1 MPKAHELE
9 RRIQE
14 LEFQRNDLSR
24 EIEQRNEE
32 IKDLLS
38 AINDKAKEADLKMKE
53 LKNTLENVESKKGEY
68 VVINAVPN
76 QIIKESDKI
85 SVENE

>member
-14 LEFQRNDLSR
+14 LELQQNDLSR
-24 EIEQRNEE
+24 EIKQRNEE
-32 IKDLLS
+32 IKDLIQ
-38 AINDKAKEADLKMKE
+38 AINDKTKDTDGKGKE
-53 LKNTLENVESKKGEY
+53 LREALDSLEVKKGEY

-85 SVENE
+85 SIENE